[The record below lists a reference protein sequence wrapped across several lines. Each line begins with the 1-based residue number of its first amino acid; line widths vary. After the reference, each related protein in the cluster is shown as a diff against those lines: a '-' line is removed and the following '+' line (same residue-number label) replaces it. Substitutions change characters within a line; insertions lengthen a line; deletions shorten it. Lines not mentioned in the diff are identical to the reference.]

1 MKKLKS
7 PKEEDE
13 MNYTLAGI
21 PMKNYLVASS
31 SPLTESVERLLCC
44 KEAHFSAAI
53 LKSCADYEKTGNGY
67 GRKVV
72 YVKDGYY
79 ADASF
84 ENEILTLNEGIDLF
98 HNAQDLI
105 KDDMLLIPSVSALSL
120 EANEWINSCRK
131 FKKLGAKMIQ
141 LDFFYL
147 GTLKQNDEFYQS
159 LKILLSTL
167 KKNLDCVLM
176 PKLNL
181 KFEPNRICKIL
192 KDSGISYVSLL
203 DSMRENPD
211 EKYNLHQ
218 DNTSYFGPRQL
229 PFTLEYLKA
238 AKKQGLFVCAGGGI
252 TKREDIDVLIKNGA
266 DMIQV
271 ASYILNRDYSF
282 TKNLLPDTAEYD
294 FYNPILKHNPW
305 CDSQRSGNCDHCG
318 ACAPHILP

>member
-53 LKSCADYEKTGNGY
+53 LKSCADYEKTGKGY

-238 AKKQGLFVCAGGGI
+238 AKKQGLFVCVGGGI
-252 TKREDIDVLIKNGA
+252 AKREDIDVLIKNGA

-294 FYNPILKHNPW
+294 FCNPILKHNPW

>member
-1 MKKLKS
+1 
-7 PKEEDE
+7 

-31 SPLTESVERLLCC
+31 SPLTESVERLICC

-53 LKSCADYEKTGNGY
+53 LKSCADYEKTGRGY
-67 GRKVV
+67 GRRIV

-120 EANEWINSCRK
+120 EATEWINSCK
-131 FKKLGAKMIQ
+131 QFKKIGAKMIQ

-147 GTLKQNDEFYQS
+147 GTLKHNDEFYQS

-181 KFEPNRICKIL
+181 KFEPNRICEIL

-238 AKKQGLFVCAGGGI
+238 AKKQRLFVCAGGGI
-252 TKREDIDVLIKNGA
+252 AKREDIDVLIKNGA

-271 ASYILNRDYSF
+271 ASYILNRDYSC
-282 TKNLLPDTAEYD
+282 TKNLLPDTVEYD
-294 FYNPILKHNPW
+294 FCNPILKHNPW

>member
-1 MKKLKS
+1 M
-7 PKEEDE
+7 
-13 MNYTLAGI
+13 
-21 PMKNYLVASS
+21 VA
-31 SPLTESVERLLCC
+31 LQWMQR
-44 KEAHFSAAI
+44 FF
-53 LKSCADYEKTGNGY
+53 
-67 GRKVV
+67 
-72 YVKDGYY
+72 Y
-79 ADASF
+79 AQIVF
-84 ENEILTLNEGIDLF
+84 
-98 HNAQDLI
+98 
-105 KDDMLLIPSVSALSL
+105 L
-120 EANEWINSCRK
+120 EW
-131 FKKLGAKMIQ
+131 GT

-147 GTLKQNDEFYQS
+147 GTLKHNDEFYQS

-181 KFEPNRICKIL
+181 KFEPNRICEIL

-252 TKREDIDVLIKNGA
+252 AKREDIDVLIKNGA

-271 ASYILNRDYSF
+271 ASYILNRDYSC

-294 FYNPILKHNPW
+294 FCNPILKHNPW